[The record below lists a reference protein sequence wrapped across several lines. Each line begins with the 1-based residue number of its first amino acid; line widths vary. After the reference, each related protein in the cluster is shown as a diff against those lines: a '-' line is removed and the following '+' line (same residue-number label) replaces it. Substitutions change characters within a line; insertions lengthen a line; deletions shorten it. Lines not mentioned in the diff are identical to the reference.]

1 MNKAYIT
8 VEDVENMALVDVVD
22 SFEPQIDEWIIA
34 MSNQVS
40 LLTNREWLADDTE
53 YPEVRYFDGTGNSY
67 LRIGEAVDIDSIEVG
82 EDYGENFTAVT
93 DYITTPYNSSPIT
106 KLVRKDGVWDRG
118 IKNIK
123 VTGNFG
129 YATEVPVDIK
139 FAVAV
144 LVAGIINAQSNQE
157 GEIQSEKIGNYAVTY
172 STDEQKQD
180 YKRAMDII
188 QTRRVILL

>member
-1 MNKAYIT
+1 MNKPYIQ
-8 VEDVENMALVDVVD
+8 VSDVENMALVDVVD
-22 SFEPQIDEWIIA
+22 SFEDQIDEWIIA

-40 LLTNREWLADDTE
+40 LLTKREWLADDTE
-53 YPEVRYFDGTGNSY
+53 YPTVRYFDGNGSSY

-82 EDYGENFTAVT
+82 EDYAENFEAVI
-93 DYITTPYNSSPIT
+93 DYITYPYNLTPIT
-106 KLVRKDGVWDRG
+106 KVIRKDGVWDRG

-129 YATEVPVDIK
+129 YATEVPADIK

-144 LVAGIINAQSNQE
+144 LVAGIINAQSNQD
-157 GEIQSEKIGNYAVTY
+157 GEIESEKIGNYAVTY